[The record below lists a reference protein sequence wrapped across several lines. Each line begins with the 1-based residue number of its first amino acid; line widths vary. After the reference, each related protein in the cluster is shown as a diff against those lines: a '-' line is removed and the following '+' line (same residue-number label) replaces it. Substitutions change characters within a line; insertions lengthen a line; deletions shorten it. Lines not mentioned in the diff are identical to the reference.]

1 MNLNSTQYNLQR
13 EKGNMLHS
21 RGSEW
26 HRWDL
31 HLHTPETKKNDHYE
45 GGTLEEKWQKFY
57 DAINAYLN
65 EPNQS
70 SDIVAIGITD
80 YCSIDNYKKILAANQ
95 LPGRLFLLPN
105 VEMRLCVKSEK
116 SPINIHF
123 LFDPDYIEQVEEEFF
138 TDLKFVY
145 NNNTYNATTSSL
157 TKMGEDFNKTRNN
170 ASKNNYLTGLDRF
183 VPSLDSFEA
192 VFKSH
197 PKLRE
202 HTLIGVA
209 NSSGDGASGIKGET
223 MSAYRDALYQFCDF
237 IFSGNEKDRK
247 YFLGDG
253 ADSSDQIIKRYGS
266 LMPCLHGSDAHSY
279 EKIFEPDKARY
290 CWIKAEPTFNGLR
303 QVLYEPRS
311 RVLIS
316 EKKPEVKSSYKV
328 IKSIQFS
335 DDNFNDVA
343 IPFNPNLNCII
354 GGKSTGKTC
363 LLHNLA
369 KAVDSA
375 QTAKR
380 EQNVTNSSKLSVNA
394 TVKWADGSQSDTH
407 SGDDQHKII
416 YIPQSYLNRL
426 SEDTSYSD
434 INEIIEPIVLANT
447 DNASAKETMNRHIG
461 DITHK
466 VDNESLRLRELIQ
479 RLRTLKAEMSEIG
492 TEEGIA
498 KEQKQL
504 EEQIETHKPQNM
516 NLKEVAKSYNDAKQE
531 LSHCGI
537 NLEAIRAD
545 KDIIEAVNSIIEK
558 IEPWPTPGADSAKK
572 EIEKAWEEISQ
583 KSQQIWQRHKQIILN
598 NLIEEEHDLFNAQ
611 EKAKQNVEKL
621 KPDLDKSAELKNLS
635 ELYNNETQTLEAF
648 RRKKTQVKDIN
659 SQIGDCIEN
668 LFSCHAS
675 FEEEGRKYAGV
686 IASSNENSSDGTNNV
701 ILGADAVYK
710 YKELAS
716 NIVAFVDGRKLRSR
730 KVLHS
735 FIEAAN
741 EGDSLNS
748 YPKQAIQ
755 DLIYDSIGD
764 ENLIKGSI
772 DQFVSE
778 IFGNHTV
785 IKYKATLDG
794 DELPQMSPG
803 KKALV
808 YLKLLIELDTSKSPI
823 LIDQPEDDLDNR
835 SIFYNLIPF
844 LKNKKRDRQMI
855 IVTHNANVVLGAD
868 AEEIIV
874 ANQEGEDAP
883 NIDKRFEY
891 ITGAIED
898 DSALDM
904 KSKGVLQRRSIQQH
918 ICEVLEGGRRA
929 FEMRRRKYTALFD

>member
-1 MNLNSTQYNLQR
+1 
-13 EKGNMLHS
+13 MLYS

-31 HLHTPETKKNDHYE
+31 HLHTPGTKKHDSYQ
-45 GGTLEEKWQKFY
+45 GSTPQEKWEKFY
-57 DAINAYLN
+57 ERINAYIN
-65 EPNQS
+65 EHKQS

-80 YCSIDNYKKILAANQ
+80 YCSIDNYKKVVADKQ
-95 LPGRLFLLPN
+95 LPNQLFLLPN

-123 LFDPDYIEQVEEEFF
+123 LFDPDYIDQVEEEFF
-138 TDLKFVY
+138 TDLKFSY
-145 NNNTYNATTSSL
+145 NDNTYNATTSSL
-157 TKMGEDFNKTRNN
+157 TKMGEDFSKTR
-170 ASKNNYLTGLDRF
+170 SDSSENNYLTGLDRF
-183 VPSLDSFEA
+183 VPSLDSFKA

-209 NSSGDGASGIKGET
+209 NSSRDGASGIKGET
-223 MSAYRDALYQFCDF
+223 LSAYRDTLYQFCDF
-237 IFSGNEKDRK
+237 IFSGREKDRK
-247 YFLGDG
+247 YFLGEGVD
-253 ADSSDQIIKRYGS
+253 DSDQIIKRYGS
-266 LMPCLHGSDAHSY
+266 LMPCLHGSDAHKL
-279 EKIFEPDKARY
+279 EKIFEPDMGRY

-303 QVLYEPRS
+303 QVLYEPKS

-316 EKKPEVKSSYKV
+316 QQKPEAKSSYKV
-328 IKSIQFS
+328 IESIQFN

-343 IPFNPNLNCII
+343 IPLNPNLNCII
-354 GGKSTGKTC
+354 GGRSTGKTC

-369 KAVDSA
+369 NAVDSA
-375 QTAKR
+375 QTTKR
-380 EQNVTNSSKLSVNA
+380 EQNAANSSKFSVNA
-394 TVKWADGSQSDTH
+394 TVKWADESQDDTH
-407 SGDDQHKII
+407 SGDDQHKIM

-426 SEDTSYSD
+426 SENTDYSD
-434 INEIIEPIVLANT
+434 INEIIEPIVLANA
-447 DNASAKETMNRHIG
+447 DNLSAKETMDRRIG

-479 RLRTLKAEMSEIG
+479 KLRTLKAEMSEIG

-498 KEQKQL
+498 KEKKKL
-504 EEQIETHKPQNM
+504 EEQIETHKLQNM
-516 NLKEVAKSYNDAKQE
+516 NSKEVAESYNNAKQK
-531 LSHCGI
+531 LNHCRMNLKTIREDKGI
-537 NLEAIRAD
+537 IKTVD
-545 KDIIEAVNSIIEK
+545 SIIEK
-558 IEPWPTPGADSAKK
+558 AEPWPILGVEPAK
-572 EIEKAWEEISQ
+572 IELDKAWEEIRR
-583 KSQQIWQRHKQIILN
+583 KSQQIWQTHKQIILN
-598 NLIEEEHDLFNAQ
+598 NLIKEEHDLFNAQ
-611 EKAKQNVEKL
+611 EKAKQNVKRL
-621 KPDLDKSAELKNLS
+621 KPDLDKSTELKNLT
-635 ELYNNETQTLEAF
+635 ELYTDETQTLETF
-648 RRKKTQVKDIN
+648 RRKKKQIKNID
-659 SQIGDCIEN
+659 SEIGDCIKN

-675 FEEEGRKYAGV
+675 FEKEGRTYADV
-686 IASSNENSSDGTNNV
+686 IASSNGNNSDGTNNV
-701 ILGADAVYK
+701 VLGADAVYM
-710 YKELAS
+710 YKDLAS
-716 NIVAFVDGRKLRSR
+716 KIVSFVDGRKLRSR

-735 FIEAAN
+735 FIEAVN
-741 EGDSLNS
+741 EGDSLDS
-748 YPKQAIQ
+748 YPQQAIQ
-755 DLIYDSIGD
+755 DLIYDSIED
-764 ENLIKGSI
+764 ETLIKGSI

-778 IFGNHTV
+778 IFENHTV

-874 ANQEGEDAP
+874 ANQEGEDSP
-883 NIDKRFEY
+883 NLNRRFEY
-891 ITGAIED
+891 ISGAIED
-898 DSALDM
+898 DLAQNV
-904 KSKGVLQRRSIQQH
+904 KSKGVLQRKSIQQH